1 MTRRV
6 VAAAAAVLATSAIV
20 AAQGD
25 RRPASPAG
33 SSATQVGGKY
43 VPGNEGPVYQGGKWI
58 EITYGRPIKRG
69 RDLFG
74 GSGASYGKVV
84 NPDAPVWR
92 AGANVSTQL
101 TTEVPLTI
109 NGKTVAPGTYTV
121 FIDLKPNAWTFIV
134 SSWPAQTNYDAN
146 NKAALWGAY
155 EYTSDK
161 DVVRAPM
168 RLATLP
174 FSVDQLT
181 WEFTDMTETGGR
193 LAIMWDK
200 TVASVAFKVGAS

>member
-1 MTRRV
+1 MIRRV
-6 VAAAAAVLATSAIV
+6 VAAAAVALAIGATI
-20 AAQGD
+20 AAQGGG
-25 RRPASPAG
+25 RPASPAG

-43 VPGNEGPVYQGGKWI
+43 VPGNDGPVYQGGKWI

-69 RDLFG
+69 RDVFG

-101 TTEVPLTI
+101 TTDVPLAI

-134 SSWPAQTNYDAN
+134 SSWPAQTTYDAN

-155 EYTSDK
+155 EYTADK

-193 LAIMWDK
+193 LSMMWDK
-200 TVASVAFKVGAS
+200 TVASVPFRVGS